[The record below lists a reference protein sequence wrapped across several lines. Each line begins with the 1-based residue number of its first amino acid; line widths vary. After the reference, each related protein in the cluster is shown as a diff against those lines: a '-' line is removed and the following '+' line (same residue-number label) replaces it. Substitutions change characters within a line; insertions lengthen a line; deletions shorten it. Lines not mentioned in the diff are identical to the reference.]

1 MIEKNMLNKG
11 DEMRIEHVSDFATIN
26 QANGNITTEHHYHTG
41 LQISDVIP
49 LVHELVKSD
58 LLIYKMQAEDTA
70 NSRLEEFAKSFEEEI
85 IEKVADKIDKFAEP
99 SMQFATREAAVGY
112 IKSGDLKDKDDL
124 IDLLIERVK
133 EEDRSSMQFII
144 DDAIR
149 ILPKLSRKNVA
160 VLTLL
165 TYSKLSL
172 TGSKKSLDEWVSC
185 MNPVINDLQDVS
197 PLDIEYLVQADCVT
211 PLIGFS
217 QGSNWI
223 TYNRENYPLAF
234 THPINAEE
242 AKRFFNESGIDCTT
256 PGQDKFPRT
265 ISVDKLLK
273 LFSILSFNNDG
284 TLSPLLLHH
293 NQITEAL
300 KELDFIDNTS
310 FATLLSKSEK
320 MSDNEILKYYESFNP
335 NWSVAIN
342 LLNGKCNEFVLKPV
356 GAYIGAHQLAKLSK
370 KDVPLSLFYK

>member
-99 SMQFATREAAVGY
+99 SMQFVTREAAVGY

-217 QGSNWI
+217 QGSDWI
-223 TYNRENYPLAF
+223 TRNRENYPLAF

-256 PGQDKFPRT
+256 PGQYKFPRT

-356 GAYIGAHQLAKLSK
+356 GAYIGARQLAKLSK